1 MCTRC
6 TFIFTPLSFLVSLP
20 IQYFYMKFRILLLLS
35 VLATAVCAQPPANYY
50 QNAYQKKGQAL
61 RIALY
66 GIIKNHTSLSY
77 GALWDAYKTT
87 DKRTDNGKVWD
98 IYSDNPNGTTAYFFT
113 FVSDQCG
120 SYNSEGDCYNRE
132 HSVPQSWFGEAAPM
146 KTDLFHVYPTDGFV
160 NGKRGNL
167 ALGEVNNATWTSTNG
182 SKLGTCVASG
192 YTGTVFE
199 PNDAYKG
206 DLARSYFYMAVCYMD
221 KNLGQETQS
230 MFSGGSLKPW
240 ALNMLI
246 RWHNEDPVS
255 QKEIDRNN
263 AVYAL
268 QNNRNPFIDF
278 PELVGKI
285 WGADSVNAFN
295 PNGIAE
301 LSMPSRWMVYP
312 NPATD
317 HIIISAPVEVE
328 TEAVLQ
334 LYNLT
339 GQMVWSEQAH
349 FQNEHSINLPD
360 LTAGVYVLRVM
371 GDDFILNKKIIVQ

>member
-1 MCTRC
+1 MKFC
-6 TFIFTPLSFLVSLP
+6 TFA
-20 IQYFYMKFRILLLLS
+20 IQYFSMRFKIFILLS
-35 VLATAVCAQPPANYY
+35 IFSTALCAQPPANYY

-61 RIALY
+61 RTALY
-66 GIIKNHTSLSY
+66 GIIKNHTALSY
-77 GALWDAYKTT
+77 SALWDAYTTT

-98 IYSDNPNGTTAYFFT
+98 IYSDNPNGSTAYFYT

-182 SKLGTCVASG
+182 SKLGNSAVSG
-192 YTGTVFE
+192 YSGTVFE

-268 QNNRNPFIDF
+268 QHNRNPFIDF

-301 LSMPSRWMVYP
+301 LSIPSRWLIYP
-312 NPATD
+312 VPATD
-317 HIIISAPVEVE
+317 RITISAPVELE
-328 TEAVLQ
+328 TEAVFQVLNLAGQTVRSESGMFHNEYTLQ
-334 LYNLT
+334 
-339 GQMVWSEQAH
+339 
-349 FQNEHSINLPD
+349 LPD
-360 LTAGVYVLRVM
+360 LTAGVYVLRVT
-371 GDDFILNKKIIVQ
+371 GHDFILNKKIIIQ